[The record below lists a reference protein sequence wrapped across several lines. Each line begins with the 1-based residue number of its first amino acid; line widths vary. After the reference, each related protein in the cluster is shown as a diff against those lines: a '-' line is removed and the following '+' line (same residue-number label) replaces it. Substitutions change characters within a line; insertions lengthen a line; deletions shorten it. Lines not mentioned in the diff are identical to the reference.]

1 METKDIISN
10 ILAGNSLEGRKQL
23 DTLLKSKIASALETE
38 KKRIAKLIFNKT
50 AEEKG

>member
-1 METKDIISN
+1 METKDIMSN

>member
-23 DTLLKSKIASALETE
+23 DALMKSKIASALEIE
-38 KKRIAKLIFNKT
+38 KKRIAKLVFDKT
-50 AEEKG
+50 SEKKG